1 LWLLVVSL
9 RSAWALGYEV
19 DDVPN
24 PSEIWWED
32 LWPFRHLRPGLDG
45 QKRAGQS
52 ATCTKEDE

>member
-1 LWLLVVSL
+1 MVSL
-9 RSAWALGYEV
+9 RSARALGYEV